1 MFRTFTITLPADTS
15 NHNLYSL
22 IVGQVSGTN
31 VFGYGLAQ
39 GGTNET
45 GITGAIPTSGILP
58 DRGTFL
64 EIQADSANMSTLTIN
79 DSNYANTTGKILAA
93 SGVFS
98 ITNTRNAIC
107 FKDYFLQGGE
117 ASQVCEVRIEVT

>member
-1 MFRTFTITLPADTS
+1 MFRTFKITLPADTN

-31 VFGYGLAQ
+31 IQGYGLAQ

-45 GITGAIPTSGILP
+45 GITGAIPSSGILP

-64 EIQADSANMSTLTIN
+64 EIQADGANANTLTIN
-79 DSNYANTTGKILAA
+79 DSNYANTTGKVIN
-93 SGVFS
+93 VVTFS
-98 ITNTRNAIC
+98 LFQQVEIQFAIKIISSLVGQIPRN
-107 FKDYFLQGGE
+107 
-117 ASQVCEVRIEVT
+117 VR